1 MGSASTS
8 SERALRI
15 AEEITSLELDREG
28 SGIESLSGADDDD
41 CEDLALLRT
50 KSELIM
56 KLCHLSLTFLMGTH
70 PRLGEESPVRM
81 LCECEKKHAILAKI
95 CSLIAK
101 DEQAAYRA
109 YIERFGG
116 DIHAYRFEQRVGA
129 GTFGKVYRGVHKQ
142 TGYTVAIKALDK
154 SRIKDK
160 RMTEKVMR
168 ETRILTLLSQDGHP
182 HVVRLFEFIE
192 TPTKFFMVM
201 THCPGGDFFDFL
213 AYRGHVTESE
223 ARVLFLQI
231 LSGVEF
237 CHNHKVVHRDLKPE
251 NILID
256 AECNIK
262 IADFSLANIVQLIN
276 TRDDMFFEKLKTSC
290 GSPNY
295 AAPEIVSGVEY
306 SGFQVDIWSLGVIL
320 YSLVCGMLPFD
331 DDNPVILF
339 KQIKSGNY
347 PPPPSHLSQD
357 LQELLAK
364 MLTVDPKRRATIAQV
379 RANPWCKQRDFVC
392 RKSLLAYGPV
402 ERVDDPNASED
413 SDEEIAMMVAN
424 DKKKNAPPG
433 LERRIS
439 SKTSIGENPGTIEI
453 YYKSSWK
460 KTFLHHTIKGV
471 ECWMPMPG
479 EPMQKSNHQSFPS
492 PPWRWLSVTR
502 EKWGLTG
509 ITFAF
514 NDGMGKWDN
523 NGSPFKNYHADK
535 PGVYWIDQDGSV
547 VPVDERLPPAL

>member
-1 MGSASTS
+1 M
-8 SERALRI
+8 LI
-15 AEEITSLELDREG
+15 
-28 SGIESLSGADDDD
+28 
-41 CEDLALLRT
+41 LL
-50 KSELIM
+50 L
-56 KLCHLSLTFLMGTH
+56 
-70 PRLGEESPVRM
+70 
-81 LCECEKKHAILAKI
+81 
-95 CSLIAK
+95 
-101 DEQAAYRA
+101 
-109 YIERFGG
+109 
-116 DIHAYRFEQRVGA
+116 QRVGA

-237 CHNHKVVHRDLKPE
+237 CHNHKVVVHRDLKPE

-364 MLTVDPKRRATIAQV
+364 MLTVDPKRRATIA
-379 RANPWCKQRDFVC
+379 RTTRM
-392 RKSLLAYGPV
+392 S
-402 ERVDDPNASED
+402 
-413 SDEEIAMMVAN
+413 I
-424 DKKKNAPPG
+424 
-433 LERRIS
+433 
-439 SKTSIGENPGTIEI
+439 TS
-453 YYKSSWK
+453 
-460 KTFLHHTIKGV
+460 
-471 ECWMPMPG
+471 
-479 EPMQKSNHQSFPS
+479 
-492 PPWRWLSVTR
+492 R
-502 EKWGLTG
+502 
-509 ITFAF
+509 
-514 NDGMGKWDN
+514 
-523 NGSPFKNYHADK
+523 
-535 PGVYWIDQDGSV
+535 
-547 VPVDERLPPAL
+547 